1 MFHNN
6 EIKSRFKRTD
16 SLIRMKYLEY
26 VPVLFITNLSTLLL
40 VSVDGIVV
48 GNFIGDIA
56 LEAVNMFVPIEVLF
70 SAYIA
75 IIAHGI
81 ADCFADAM
89 VGDNPIERIYNGK
102 ATKFVII
109 ISIIFLII
117 IQVPI
122 THFMIHSYNLRTA
135 SKDLAITYALVM
147 LVSMPFQLI
156 TSIGACQLEEIGAMK
171 VLMHVSIIEGVTN
184 LVLVILFVGTF
195 KMGIFGAGLATTI
208 ACIVRALLTV
218 IYFLTKTKIYK
229 RYRVKLR
236 MGDVK
241 RIIVTGLP
249 YSISIISSAIGGYF
263 MLKLMIYLYGDSGGV
278 VNGVFNFCLS
288 IATVFIT
295 SSADANGPLNG
306 IFLSYEDRE
315 AVDSALKIAARQIII
330 AVGVFTL
337 LIVLRPDL
345 FYHINGV
352 SDIPEYGFEAL
363 KAYSLCFIFVG
374 LNTLFQGYYVDKKE
388 IKIMSRLTFF
398 GDILTPLVA
407 FLFYMYIDKKYF
419 WYASFAVSCTVTII
433 YIIKYLV
440 IAYKESKEEKEKGD
454 ILYLEVDPNEA
465 AEASKELIQYAN
477 EKNYPSDVSH
487 KLAVCL
493 EEMVKYAVK
502 SKDMIKIHIQIIINF
517 FSYGAKF
524 VMLDDGERLNLNKNN
539 VEANVFNK
547 DYVVNEDYEKIKKMA
562 KSYSY
567 QYVLNMNHIT
577 FEF

>member
-48 GNFIGDIA
+48 GNFIGDMA
-56 LEAVNMFVPIEVLF
+56 LEAVNLFVPIEVLF

-89 VGDNPIERIYNGK
+89 VGDNPIERLYNGK

-109 ISIIFLII
+109 ISVIFLII

-135 SKDLAITYALVM
+135 SKDMAITYALVM

-184 LVLVILFVGTF
+184 LVLVTLFVGTF

-229 RYRVKLR
+229 KYRVKLR

-241 RIIVTGLP
+241 KIIVTGWP
-249 YSISIISSAIGGYF
+249 YSISIISSAIGGYLMLRF
-263 MLKLMIYLYGDSGGV
+263 MIHLFGESGGV

-288 IATVFIT
+288 IATVFIA

-306 IFLSYEDRE
+306 IFLSYEDRV
-315 AVDSALKIAARQIII
+315 AVAHALRIAARQIII
-330 AVGVFTL
+330 AVGVFS
-337 LIVLRPDL
+337 LIIILRPDW
-345 FYHINGV
+345 FFNINGV
-352 SDIPEYGFEAL
+352 SEIPEYGIEAL
-363 KAYSLCFIFVG
+363 KAYSLCFVFVG

-419 WYASFAVSCTVTII
+419 WYASFVVSFTVTMI
-433 YIIKYLV
+433 YLIKYFI
-440 IAYKESKEEKEKGD
+440 IAYREAKEEKEKGD
-454 ILYLEVDPNEA
+454 ILYLEVEPNEA
-465 AEASKELIQYAN
+465 TEASKELIKYAS
-477 EKNYPSDVSH
+477 EKKYQSDLTN
-487 KLAVCL
+487 KLAMCL

-502 SKDMIKIHIQIIINF
+502 SKDMIRIHIQIIINF

-524 VMLDDGERLNLNKNN
+524 VMLDDGERLNLNRNDDEDK
-539 VEANVFNK
+539 VI
-547 DYVVNEDYEKIKKMA
+547 NEDYEKIKKIA

>member
-48 GNFIGDIA
+48 GNFIGDMA
-56 LEAVNMFVPIEVLF
+56 LEAVNLFVPIEVLF

-89 VGDNPIERIYNGK
+89 VGDNPIERLYNGK

-109 ISIIFLII
+109 ISVIFLMI

-122 THFMIHSYNLRTA
+122 THFIIHSYNLKLA

-156 TSIGACQLEEIGAMK
+156 NSIGACQLEEIGAMK

-229 RYRVKLR
+229 KYRVKLR

-241 RIIVTGLP
+241 KIIVTGWP
-249 YSISIISSAIGGYF
+249 YSISIISSAIGGYLMLRF
-263 MLKLMIYLYGDSGGV
+263 MIHLFGESGGV

-288 IATVFIT
+288 IATVFIA

-306 IFLSYEDRE
+306 IFLSYEDRV
-315 AVDSALKIAARQIII
+315 AVGHALRIAARQIII
-330 AVGVFTL
+330 AVGVFS
-337 LIVLRPDL
+337 LIIILRPDW
-345 FYHINGV
+345 FYNINGV
-352 SDIPEYGFEAL
+352 SEIPEYGIEAL
-363 KAYSLCFIFVG
+363 KAYSLCFVFVG

-419 WYASFAVSCTVTII
+419 WYASFVVSFTVTTI
-433 YIIKYLV
+433 YLIKYFV
-440 IAYKESKEEKEKGD
+440 IAYREAKEEKEKGD
-454 ILYLEVDPNEA
+454 ILYLEVEPNEA
-465 AEASKELIQYAN
+465 TEASKELIKYAS
-477 EKNYPSDVSH
+477 EKKYQSDLTN
-487 KLAVCL
+487 KLAMCL

-502 SKDMIKIHIQIIINF
+502 SKDMIRIHIQIIINF

-524 VMLDDGERLNLNKNN
+524 VMLDDGERLNLNRNDDEDK
-539 VEANVFNK
+539 VI
-547 DYVVNEDYEKIKKMA
+547 NEDYEKIKKMA

>member
-48 GNFIGDIA
+48 GNFIGDMA
-56 LEAVNMFVPIEVLF
+56 LEAVNLFVPIEVLF

-89 VGDNPIERIYNGK
+89 VGDNPIERLYNGK

-109 ISIIFLII
+109 ISVIFLII

-122 THFMIHSYNLRTA
+122 THFIIHSYNLKLA

-156 TSIGACQLEEIGAMK
+156 NSIGACQLEEIGAMK

-229 RYRVKLR
+229 KYRVKLR

-241 RIIVTGLP
+241 KIIVTGWP
-249 YSISIISSAIGGYF
+249 YSISIISSAIGGYLMLRF
-263 MLKLMIYLYGDSGGV
+263 MIHLFGESGGV
-278 VNGVFNFCLS
+278 VNGVLNFCLS
-288 IATVFIT
+288 IATVFIA

-306 IFLSYEDRE
+306 IFLSYEDRV
-315 AVDSALKIAARQIII
+315 AVAHALRIAARQIII
-330 AVGVFTL
+330 AVGVFS
-337 LIVLRPDL
+337 LIIILRPDW
-345 FYHINGV
+345 FYNINGV
-352 SDIPEYGFEAL
+352 SEIPEYGIEAL
-363 KAYSLCFIFVG
+363 KAYSLCFVFVG
-374 LNTLFQGYYVDKKE
+374 LNALFQGYYVDKKE

-419 WYASFAVSCTVTII
+419 WYASFVVSFTVTMI
-433 YIIKYLV
+433 YLIKYFI
-440 IAYKESKEEKEKGD
+440 IAYREAKEEKEKGD
-454 ILYLEVDPNEA
+454 ILYLEVEPNEA
-465 AEASKELIQYAN
+465 TEASKELIKYAS
-477 EKNYPSDVSH
+477 EKKYQSDLTN
-487 KLAVCL
+487 KLAMCL

-502 SKDMIKIHIQIIINF
+502 SKDMIRIHIQIIINF

-524 VMLDDGERLNLNKNN
+524 VMLDDGERLNLNRNDDEDK
-539 VEANVFNK
+539 VI
-547 DYVVNEDYEKIKKMA
+547 NEDYEKIKKMA

>member
-48 GNFIGDIA
+48 GNFIGDMA
-56 LEAVNMFVPIEVLF
+56 LEAVNLFVPIEVLF

-89 VGDNPIERIYNGK
+89 VGDNPIERLYNGK

-109 ISIIFLII
+109 ISVIFLII

-122 THFMIHSYNLRTA
+122 THFIIHSYNLKLA

-156 TSIGACQLEEIGAMK
+156 NSIGACQLEEIGAMK

-229 RYRVKLR
+229 KYRVKLR

-241 RIIVTGLP
+241 KIIVTGWP
-249 YSISIISSAIGGYF
+249 YSISIISSAIGGYLMLRF
-263 MLKLMIYLYGDSGGV
+263 MIHLFGESGGV
-278 VNGVFNFCLS
+278 VNGVLNFCLS
-288 IATVFIT
+288 IATVFIA

-306 IFLSYEDRE
+306 IFLSYEDRV
-315 AVDSALKIAARQIII
+315 AVAHALRIAARQIII
-330 AVGVFTL
+330 AVGVFS
-337 LIVLRPDL
+337 LIIILRPDW
-345 FYHINGV
+345 FYNIIGV
-352 SDIPEYGFEAL
+352 SEIPEYGIEAL
-363 KAYSLCFIFVG
+363 KAYSLCFVFVG
-374 LNTLFQGYYVDKKE
+374 LNALFQGYYVDKKE

-419 WYASFAVSCTVTII
+419 WYASFVVSFTVTMI
-433 YIIKYLV
+433 YLIKYFI
-440 IAYKESKEEKEKGD
+440 IAYREAKEEKEKGD
-454 ILYLEVDPNEA
+454 ILYLEVEPNEA
-465 AEASKELIQYAN
+465 TEASKELIKYAS
-477 EKNYPSDVSH
+477 EKKYQSDLTN
-487 KLAVCL
+487 KLAMCL

-502 SKDMIKIHIQIIINF
+502 SKDMIRIHIQIIINF

-524 VMLDDGERLNLNKNN
+524 VMLDDGERLNLNRNDDEDK
-539 VEANVFNK
+539 VI
-547 DYVVNEDYEKIKKMA
+547 NEDYEKIKKMA